1 MIINLPKIGPVQFR
15 DDLTPEQFQAQLEQL
30 QTKYDFKLPKPE
42 VGIGT
47 LMKRG
52 FMRGLGE
59 TGIALGDVLPAMGA
73 SALGFEDYARKQME
87 EAKASRAELEKEYP
101 TQFKSYKE
109 ISSPYEALQYGA
121 ETLGEL
127 GPTALTSL
135 IPGVGAEALASRLA
149 GQAALKSAMAA
160 GPVSRAG
167 LAAAEKTAETAGRR
181 AMYGGVYFGSFAQN
195 APEVFENIY
204 QETDKLEPGVAAL
217 AGGLSAVLDSVVPAK
232 LLDKFGDFGRLK
244 IVEQMAKNTG
254 AAPKVWRTI
263 GKEAAKTALTEG
275 LTEDVQE
282 AISIAAEKFVGS
294 TKDFFGPENM
304 ERFKESF
311 IKGAIGGGAFGV
323 VGGAR
328 KGLVERKEYRD
339 TKEAEAALQAQYD
352 AEKAAGTLTPE
363 KQIGRAHV

>member
-73 SALGFEDYARKQME
+73 SALGFEDYARKQMG

-135 IPGVGAEALASRLA
+135 IPE
-149 GQAALKSAMAA
+149 
-160 GPVSRAG
+160 
-167 LAAAEKTAETAGRR
+167 
-181 AMYGGVYFGSFAQN
+181 
-195 APEVFENIY
+195 
-204 QETDKLEPGVAAL
+204 
-217 AGGLSAVLDSVVPAK
+217 
-232 LLDKFGDFGRLK
+232 
-244 IVEQMAKNTG
+244 
-254 AAPKVWRTI
+254 
-263 GKEAAKTALTEG
+263 
-275 LTEDVQE
+275 
-282 AISIAAEKFVGS
+282 
-294 TKDFFGPENM
+294 
-304 ERFKESF
+304 
-311 IKGAIGGGAFGV
+311 
-323 VGGAR
+323 
-328 KGLVERKEYRD
+328 
-339 TKEAEAALQAQYD
+339 
-352 AEKAAGTLTPE
+352 
-363 KQIGRAHV
+363 IGRAHV